1 LIRSRKARIMNGMS
15 LMSMS
20 RCSILLLC
28 LGLSLLTH
36 ARTRAES
43 GAGYAIPAISA
54 QALSTQTQ
62 ITMPGA
68 LPSARAASDPNDV
81 ARELAQL
88 SDRARRNDRA
98 SDRNQDRHVLGSP
111 ADAAWLLGLIHVH
124 GAGTVQDRAQAQL
137 WFERA
142 AQRGHPLATLGV
154 SWCILEGCQS
164 NANPTLALTRLAQLR
179 VTRARVMEWQAQ
191 YQRVQMARQIPSPG
205 SPSAQDS
212 ARLPERQIL
221 LQAAR
226 AGDLHAALELGL
238 ESIALGDLP
247 QARNWLR
254 MASGAGSAAAA
265 HNLRLLDQQ
274 EQQAQ
279 LRGNE
284 SQQDAI
290 TLLRQ
295 AQRLH
300 RGEGQ
305 PVNYTEAIRL
315 YREAAAK
322 GNTTARD
329 MLALIFSRPAP
340 PGQSINI
347 AWMQQIASL
356 TLTDTPT
363 AATGV
368 APVANLSSQ
377 IRPMFRREP
386 TLLFDYLPA
395 RWQARVTPVL

>member
-1 LIRSRKARIMNGMS
+1 
-15 LMSMS
+15 
-20 RCSILLLC
+20 
-28 LGLSLLTH
+28 
-36 ARTRAES
+36 
-43 GAGYAIPAISA
+43 
-54 QALSTQTQ
+54 
-62 ITMPGA
+62 
-68 LPSARAASDPNDV
+68 
-81 ARELAQL
+81 
-88 SDRARRNDRA
+88 
-98 SDRNQDRHVLGSP
+98 
-111 ADAAWLLGLIHVH
+111 
-124 GAGTVQDRAQAQL
+124 
-137 WFERA
+137 
-142 AQRGHPLATLGV
+142 
-154 SWCILEGCQS
+154 
-164 NANPTLALTRLAQLR
+164 
-179 VTRARVMEWQAQ
+179 
-191 YQRVQMARQIPSPG
+191 
-205 SPSAQDS
+205 
-212 ARLPERQIL
+212 
-221 LQAAR
+221 
-226 AGDLHAALELGL
+226 LHAALELGL